1 MKLYF
6 ASDIRH
12 ARKWIDYRNKLYPN
26 ITVVSSWIDLMKDGE
41 IVNPKE
47 GLVKES
53 WENNIKDVLLCD
65 VLVLYAEPGDSMR
78 GSCFEAGVAFTL
90 RKSIVYV
97 GDLKTIGTVECCFHA
112 SFRDLDHCLETL
124 KIEMW
129 MKKGATVEP
138 TRN

>member
-47 GLVKES
+47 VFDE
-53 WENNIKDVLLCD
+53 I
-65 VLVLYAEPGDSMR
+65 
-78 GSCFEAGVAFTL
+78 
-90 RKSIVYV
+90 
-97 GDLKTIGTVECCFHA
+97 
-112 SFRDLDHCLETL
+112 
-124 KIEMW
+124 
-129 MKKGATVEP
+129 
-138 TRN
+138 